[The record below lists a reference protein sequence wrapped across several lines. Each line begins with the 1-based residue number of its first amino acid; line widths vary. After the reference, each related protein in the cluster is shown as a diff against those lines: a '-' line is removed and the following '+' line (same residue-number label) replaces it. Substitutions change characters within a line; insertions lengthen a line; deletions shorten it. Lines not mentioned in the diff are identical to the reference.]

1 MGLCYLLTYY
11 VTTYV
16 CVACNLREVQ
26 NIKNTMANNRV
37 YFPNLNSMRFLAAV
51 MVIIHHVEMAK
62 HWFGLPNIY
71 TNSFVGGVFGK
82 LAIISFFVLS
92 GFLITYLLLEEHRRS
107 ATISIKSFYWR
118 RILRIWPVYYLVVIL
133 SLFVLPQFS
142 FLDIPGLSEHI
153 GDAFTFK
160 SILYLTFLPNL
171 GYTLYE
177 HIPYASQTWSVG
189 VEEQFYLLWPV
200 LMLFALRTKK
210 VLHVL
215 IGVIS
220 FYLLVKVGIAAT
232 YSFDYEIGRASKIW
246 QFWDHFAIDCMAIGG
261 VGAYLLFYKKER
273 ILRVLYN
280 KYLQVALYITLTII
294 TVKGLAVSWFT
305 SELYAILFVIAIIN
319 LSSNKRNILN
329 LEYKWLNYFG
339 KTTYG
344 MYMYHN
350 LVLIVVLKLML
361 MYSTLDVSSWTG
373 GVIYH
378 TISLVVTMILAAIS
392 YEYFEKPFLG
402 IKERFAKVKS
412 GDEVEEVAPNASTE
426 PIQTVQTATRTA

>member
-1 MGLCYLLTYY
+1 MP
-11 VTTYV
+11 
-16 CVACNLREVQ
+16 NS
-26 NIKNTMANNRV
+26 RV

-92 GFLITYLLLEEHRRS
+92 GFLITYLLLEEHRRT
-107 ATISIKSFYWR
+107 ATISIKNFYWR

-133 SLFVLPQFS
+133 SLFVFPRFS
-142 FLDIPGLSEHI
+142 FLDIPGLSEHM

-189 VEEQFYLLWPV
+189 VEEQFYLLWPLLV
-200 LMLFALRTKK
+200 LFAIRGKK
-210 VLHVL
+210 VLHTL
-215 IGVIS
+215 IAVIS
-220 FYLLVKVGIAAT
+220 VYLVVKTAVVFNYSSDPTNTAA
-232 YSFDYEIGRASKIW
+232 ENMW
-246 QFWDHFAIDCMAIGG
+246 LFWDHFAIDCMAIGG
-261 VGAYLLFYKKER
+261 VGAYLLFYRKER
-273 ILRVLYN
+273 ILNILYN
-280 KYLQVALYITLTII
+280 RYLQAILYVVLLVI
-294 TVKGLAVSWFT
+294 TVKGLSVPWFT
-305 SELYAILFVIAIIN
+305 NELYAVLFMIAIIN
-319 LSSNKRNILN
+319 LASNKRNILN
-329 LEYKWLNYFG
+329 LEYKWLNYLG

-350 LVLIVVLKLML
+350 LVLVVVLKLFIIYDVL
-361 MYSTLDVSSWTG
+361 NVSSLTG
-373 GVIYH
+373 GIIYH
-378 TISLVVTMILAAIS
+378 TVSLGITIIVSALS

-412 GDEVEEVAPNASTE
+412 GSKVEDATGQEDTG
-426 PIQTVQTATRTA
+426 QVQPVTTATSTA